1 MIREVLGVEVDSKN
15 PSKNDQKMKSIWEG
29 VLASIFN
36 GFWLILGGKLGGKIE
51 PRGIKNGIEKTMK
64 K

>member
-1 MIREVLGVEVDSKN
+1 
-15 PSKNDQKMKSIWEG
+15 MKSTWE
-29 VLASIFN
+29 VILVSIFN
-36 GFWLILGGKLGGKIE
+36 GFWWVLGGKLGWKIE